1 MQAKAKVTIKGQVTI
16 PKKIRKKLNIRP
28 SDFVLFVRK
37 GNEVVIKPAR
47 ILLDLKG
54 VIKTDKKIKDWEKLR
69 DNAKKYV
76 INEVMELYDDSS
88 CNRGGSFFVR
98 D

>member
-1 MQAKAKVTIKGQVTI
+1 MQAKSKVTIKGQVTI
-16 PKKIRKKLNIRP
+16 PKKIREKLNIQP

-47 ILLDLKG
+47 TLLDLRG
-54 VIKTDKKIKDWEKLR
+54 LIKTDKKIEDWEKVR

-76 INEVMELYDDSS
+76 INEVMENL
-88 CNRGGSFFVR
+88 
-98 D
+98 

>member
-16 PKKIRKKLNIRP
+16 PKKIREKLNIRP

-47 ILLDLKG
+47 TLLDLRG
-54 VIKTDKKIKDWEKLR
+54 LIKTDKKIEDWEKVR

-76 INEVMELYDDSS
+76 INEVMENL
-88 CNRGGSFFVR
+88 
-98 D
+98 

>member
-16 PKKIRKKLNIRP
+16 PKKIREKLNIRP
-28 SDFVLFVRK
+28 SDFVLFGRK

-47 ILLDLKG
+47 TLLDLRG
-54 VIKTDKKIKDWEKLR
+54 LIKTDKKIEDWEKVR

-76 INEVMELYDDSS
+76 INEVMENL
-88 CNRGGSFFVR
+88 
-98 D
+98 

>member
-16 PKKIRKKLNIRP
+16 PKKIREQLNIKP

-47 ILLDLKG
+47 TLLDLRG
-54 VIKTDKKIKDWEKLR
+54 VIKTDKKIEDWEKVR

-76 INEVMELYDDSS
+76 INEVMENL
-88 CNRGGSFFVR
+88 
-98 D
+98 

>member
-1 MQAKAKVTIKGQVTI
+1 MQAKAKVTVKGQVTI
-16 PKKIRKKLNIRP
+16 PKKIREKLNIQP

-47 ILLDLKG
+47 TLLDLRG
-54 VIKTDKKIKDWEKLR
+54 IIKTDKKIEDWEKLR

-76 INEVMELYDDSS
+76 IDEVMENL
-88 CNRGGSFFVR
+88 
-98 D
+98 

>member
-1 MQAKAKVTIKGQVTI
+1 MQTKSRVTIKGQVTI
-16 PKKIRKKLNIRP
+16 PKKIREKLNIQS

-47 ILLDLKG
+47 TLLDLRG
-54 VIKTDKKIKDWEKLR
+54 VIKTDKKIEDWEKVR

-76 INEVMELYDDSS
+76 INEVMENL
-88 CNRGGSFFVR
+88 
-98 D
+98 

>member
-16 PKKIRKKLNIRP
+16 PKKIREKLNIRP

-47 ILLDLKG
+47 TLLDLRG
-54 VIKTDKKIKDWEKLR
+54 LIKTDKKIEEWEKVR
-69 DNAKKYV
+69 DTAKKYV
-76 INEVMELYDDSS
+76 INEVMENL
-88 CNRGGSFFVR
+88 
-98 D
+98 

>member
-16 PKKIRKKLNIRP
+16 PKKIREKLNIRP

-47 ILLDLKG
+47 TLLDLKG

-76 INEVMELYDDSS
+76 VNEVMENL
-88 CNRGGSFFVR
+88 
-98 D
+98 

>member
-16 PKKIRKKLNIRP
+16 PKKIREILNIRP
-28 SDFVLFVRK
+28 NDFVLFARK

-47 ILLDLKG
+47 TLLDLRG
-54 VIKTDKKIKDWEKLR
+54 VIKTDKKIEDWEKVR

-76 INEVMELYDDSS
+76 INEVMENL
-88 CNRGGSFFVR
+88 
-98 D
+98 

>member
-16 PKKIRKKLNIRP
+16 PKKIREKLNIQP
-28 SDFVLFVRK
+28 SDFVLFVWK

-47 ILLDLKG
+47 TLLDLRG
-54 VIKTDKKIKDWEKLR
+54 VIKTDKKIEDWEKLR

-76 INEVMELYDDSS
+76 INEVMENL
-88 CNRGGSFFVR
+88 
-98 D
+98 

>member
-1 MQAKAKVTIKGQVTI
+1 MQAKAKVTTKGQVTI
-16 PKKIRKKLNIRP
+16 PKKIREKLNIQP

-47 ILLDLKG
+47 TLLDLRG
-54 VIKTDKKIKDWEKLR
+54 VIKTDKKIEDWEKLR

-76 INEVMELYDDSS
+76 INEVMENL
-88 CNRGGSFFVR
+88 
-98 D
+98 

>member
-1 MQAKAKVTIKGQVTI
+1 MQAKAKVTTKGQVTI
-16 PKKIRKKLNIRP
+16 PKKIREKLNIRP

-47 ILLDLKG
+47 TLLDLRG
-54 VIKTDKKIKDWEKLR
+54 LIKTDKQIEDWEKVR

-76 INEVMELYDDSS
+76 INEVMENL
-88 CNRGGSFFVR
+88 
-98 D
+98 

>member
-1 MQAKAKVTIKGQVTI
+1 MQAKAKVTTKGQVTI
-16 PKKIRKKLNIRP
+16 PKKIREKLNIQP

-47 ILLDLKG
+47 TLLDLRG
-54 VIKTDKKIKDWEKLR
+54 VIKSDKKIEDWEKLR

-76 INEVMELYDDSS
+76 INEVMENL
-88 CNRGGSFFVR
+88 
-98 D
+98 

>member
-16 PKKIRKKLNIRP
+16 PKKIREKLNIRP

-47 ILLDLKG
+47 TLLDLRG
-54 VIKTDKKIKDWEKLR
+54 VIKTDKKIEDWEKVR

-76 INEVMELYDDSS
+76 INEVMENL
-88 CNRGGSFFVR
+88 
-98 D
+98 

>member
-16 PKKIRKKLNIRP
+16 PKKIREKLNIRP

-47 ILLDLKG
+47 TLLDLRG
-54 VIKTDKKIKDWEKLR
+54 VIKTDKKIEDWEKVR

-76 INEVMELYDDSS
+76 VNEVMENL
-88 CNRGGSFFVR
+88 
-98 D
+98 

>member
-1 MQAKAKVTIKGQVTI
+1 MQAKARVTIKGQVTI
-16 PKKIRKKLNIRP
+16 PKKIREKLNIQS

-47 ILLDLKG
+47 TLLDLRG
-54 VIKTDKKIKDWEKLR
+54 LIKTDKQIEDWEKVR

-76 INEVMELYDDSS
+76 VNEVMENL
-88 CNRGGSFFVR
+88 C
-98 D
+98 

>member
-1 MQAKAKVTIKGQVTI
+1 MQAKAKVTIKGRVTI
-16 PKKIRKKLNIRP
+16 PKKIREQLNIRP

-47 ILLDLKG
+47 TLLDLRG
-54 VIKTDKKIKDWEKLR
+54 VIKTDKKIEDWEKVR

-76 INEVMELYDDSS
+76 INEVMENL
-88 CNRGGSFFVR
+88 
-98 D
+98 

>member
-1 MQAKAKVTIKGQVTI
+1 MQAKAKVTTKGQVTI
-16 PKKIRKKLNIRP
+16 PKKIREKLNIKP

-47 ILLDLKG
+47 TLLDLRG
-54 VIKTDKKIKDWEKLR
+54 VIKTDKKIEDWEKLR

-76 INEVMELYDDSS
+76 INEVMENL
-88 CNRGGSFFVR
+88 
-98 D
+98 

>member
-1 MQAKAKVTIKGQVTI
+1 MQAKAKVTTKGQVTI
-16 PKKIRKKLNIRP
+16 PKKIREKLNIRP

-47 ILLDLKG
+47 TLLDLRG
-54 VIKTDKKIKDWEKLR
+54 VIKTDKKIEDWEKVR

-76 INEVMELYDDSS
+76 INEVMENL
-88 CNRGGSFFVR
+88 
-98 D
+98 

>member
-16 PKKIRKKLNIRP
+16 PKKIREKLKIQP

-47 ILLDLKG
+47 TLLDLRG
-54 VIKTDKKIKDWEKLR
+54 LIKTDKKIEEWEKVR
-69 DNAKKYV
+69 DTAKKYV
-76 INEVMELYDDSS
+76 INEVMENL
-88 CNRGGSFFVR
+88 
-98 D
+98 

>member
-16 PKKIRKKLNIRP
+16 PKKIREKLNIRP

-47 ILLDLKG
+47 TLLDLRG
-54 VIKTDKKIKDWEKLR
+54 VIKTDKKIEDWEKLR

-76 INEVMELYDDSS
+76 INEVMENL
-88 CNRGGSFFVR
+88 
-98 D
+98 

>member
-1 MQAKAKVTIKGQVTI
+1 MQAKEKVTTKGQVTI
-16 PKKIRKKLNIRP
+16 PKKIREKLNIKP

-47 ILLDLKG
+47 TLLDLRG
-54 VIKTDKKIKDWEKLR
+54 VIKTDKKIEDWEKLR

-76 INEVMELYDDSS
+76 INEVMENL
-88 CNRGGSFFVR
+88 
-98 D
+98 

>member
-1 MQAKAKVTIKGQVTI
+1 MQAKARITIKGQVTI
-16 PKKIRKKLNIRP
+16 PKKIREKLNIQP

-47 ILLDLKG
+47 TLLDLRG
-54 VIKTDKKIKDWEKLR
+54 LIKTDKKIEDWEKVR

-76 INEVMELYDDSS
+76 INEVMENL
-88 CNRGGSFFVR
+88 
-98 D
+98 

>member
-16 PKKIRKKLNIRP
+16 PKKIREKLNIQP
-28 SDFVLFVRK
+28 GDFVLFVRK

-47 ILLDLKG
+47 TLLDFRG
-54 VIKTDKKIKDWEKLR
+54 VIKTDKKIEDWEKLR

-76 INEVMELYDDSS
+76 INEVMENL
-88 CNRGGSFFVR
+88 
-98 D
+98 